1 MSKIKPIMFVGALIL
16 LIGSITFGVTT
27 YNNAKANPIQ
37 NPAQDESG
45 QWVLIFSVKVT
56 AFFRD
61 YDQVYI
67 SPTGQNTWSDNL
79 LTQVLRGGQSVTVT
93 HDIADENQTHFDIRA
108 IGQDGVE
115 EYFED
120 VNLAGNGAV
129 FALISAEQSRI
140 KT

>member
-1 MSKIKPIMFVGALIL
+1 MLRIKPILYVCALVV
-16 LIGSITFGVTT
+16 LIGGVALGMTT
-27 YNNAKANPIQ
+27 YNNAKANPIE

-45 QWVLIFSVKVT
+45 QWVLTFSVKVT

-61 YDQVYI
+61 YSQVYI
-67 SPTGQNTWSDNL
+67 SPTGQDEWSDNL
-79 LTQVLRGGQSVTVT
+79 LAQALRGGQAVTIT
-93 HDIADENQTHFDIRA
+93 YDIADENQTHFDIRA
-108 IGQDGVE
+108 VSEDGNE

-120 VNLAGNGAV
+120 VNLGGSGAV